1 LIGPKTYKRFTS
13 KRWARGLEGLEDV
26 ARHRLEVPLEEVG
39 GGLGTKFPKEVVEA
53 SLVRNVLHVR
63 FSYPRGA
70 EVEVEPLDLKTPVFL
85 FRDCETGDVTA
96 LEVLDVDELLK
107 ELDL

>member
-1 LIGPKTYKRFTS
+1 
-13 KRWARGLEGLEDV
+13 
-26 ARHRLEVPLEEVG
+26 
-39 GGLGTKFPKEVVEA
+39 VEA

-85 FRDCETGDVTA
+85 FRDCEIGDVTA

>member
-1 LIGPKTYKRFTS
+1 VGERVLKASRTLLDIDLRS
-13 KRWARGLEGLEDV
+13 LLR
-26 ARHRLEVPLEEVG
+26 RLEEASRM
-39 GGLGTKFPKEVVEA
+39 KFPKEVVEA

-70 EVEVEPLDLKTPVFL
+70 EVEVEPLDLRTPVFL

-107 ELDL
+107 ELGL

>member
-1 LIGPKTYKRFTS
+1 LKASRTLLDIDLRS
-13 KRWARGLEGLEDV
+13 LLR
-26 ARHRLEVPLEEVG
+26 RLEEASR
-39 GGLGTKFPKEVVEA
+39 TKFPKEVVEA

-63 FSYPRGA
+63 FSYPRSA
-70 EVEVEPLDLKTPVFL
+70 EVEVESLDLRTPVFL

-107 ELDL
+107 ELGL

>member
-1 LIGPKTYKRFTS
+1 VGERTLKTSRTLLDIDLRS
-13 KRWARGLEGLEDV
+13 LLR
-26 ARHRLEVPLEEVG
+26 RLEEAS
-39 GGLGTKFPKEVVEA
+39 GTKFPKEVVEA

-63 FSYPRGA
+63 FSYLRGT

-96 LEVLDVDELLK
+96 VEVLDVDELLK
-107 ELDL
+107 ELGL

>member
-1 LIGPKTYKRFTS
+1 
-13 KRWARGLEGLEDV
+13 
-26 ARHRLEVPLEEVG
+26 
-39 GGLGTKFPKEVVEA
+39 
-53 SLVRNVLHVR
+53 VR

>member
-1 LIGPKTYKRFTS
+1 
-13 KRWARGLEGLEDV
+13 V
-26 ARHRLEVPLEEVG
+26 
-39 GGLGTKFPKEVVEA
+39 
-53 SLVRNVLHVR
+53 
-63 FSYPRGA
+63 
-70 EVEVEPLDLKTPVFL
+70 VEVESLDLKTPVFL

>member
-1 LIGPKTYKRFTS
+1 VGERVLKASRTLLDIDLRS
-13 KRWARGLEGLEDV
+13 LLR
-26 ARHRLEVPLEEVG
+26 RLEEASR
-39 GGLGTKFPKEVVEA
+39 TKFPKEVVEA

-107 ELDL
+107 ELGL

>member
-1 LIGPKTYKRFTS
+1 MKASRTL
-13 KRWARGLEGLEDV
+13 LDV
-26 ARHRLEVPLEEVG
+26 DLRSLLRRLEEASR
-39 GGLGTKFPKEVVEA
+39 TKFPKEVVEA

-70 EVEVEPLDLKTPVFL
+70 EVEVEPLDLRTPVFL

-107 ELDL
+107 ELGL

>member
-1 LIGPKTYKRFTS
+1 
-13 KRWARGLEGLEDV
+13 
-26 ARHRLEVPLEEVG
+26 
-39 GGLGTKFPKEVVEA
+39 VEA

-63 FSYPRGA
+63 YPRSA

-107 ELDL
+107 ELGL